1 LLKAWLSAFVS
12 QTIELAIFAENFAS
26 DGGTTFLPD
35 SATITAVSRRRELM
49 LKVTPFEA
57 G

>member
-1 LLKAWLSAFVS
+1 MELS
-12 QTIELAIFAENFAS
+12 IFAENFAS
-26 DGGTTFLPD
+26 DGETTFLPD

>member
-35 SATITAVSRRRELM
+35 SATITAVSRMRELIF
-49 LKVTPFEA
+49 KVTPFED